1 MQYVRGQDKDRVS
14 WPFPYVPPGRLIMSD
29 CGSESYRVAE
39 FIGFFLNLLSTRH
52 VRYLKDRYN
61 FLQKIRDVR
70 IRKDA
75 KLFSMDIDSL
85 YMNIEKQRGLAVVKR
100 CFKKYPDRE
109 RPDGAILRLLELS
122 LTKNDFEL
130 SGWYFLQIKGIAMGK
145 KFAPAYANINMA
157 EWEETMY
164 WRSLD
169 DDDDDDVRK
178 KSLWIF

>member
-1 MQYVRGQDKDRVS
+1 M
-14 WPFPYVPPGRLIMSD
+14 
-29 CGSESYRVAE
+29 
-39 FIGFFLNLLSTRH
+39 
-52 VRYLKDRYN
+52 
-61 FLQKIRDVR
+61 R

-85 YMNIEKQRGLAVVKR
+85 YMNVETQRGLALVKR
-100 CFKKYPDRE
+100 GFKKYPDRE
-109 RPDGAILRLLELS
+109 RLNGAILRLLELS

-130 SGWYFLQIKGIAMGK
+130 NGWYFLQIKGMAMGK

-157 EWEETMY
+157 EWEETVY
-164 WRSLD
+164 WRYLDD